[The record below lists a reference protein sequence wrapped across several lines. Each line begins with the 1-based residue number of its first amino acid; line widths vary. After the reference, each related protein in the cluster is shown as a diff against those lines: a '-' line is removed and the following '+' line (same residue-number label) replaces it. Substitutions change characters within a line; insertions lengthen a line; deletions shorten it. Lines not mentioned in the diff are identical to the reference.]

1 MTEFSKRREIEALV
15 DQVIADPSRAEAV
28 KEALKHIAD
37 GEPVQIDAVA
47 KRPSRFD
54 VEDFFDNMPV

>member
-1 MTEFSKRREIEALV
+1 MTNFSKRREIDALV
-15 DQVIADPSRAEAV
+15 DQVIADPSRADAV
-28 KEALKHIAD
+28 KEALRHIAT
-37 GEPVQIDAVA
+37 GQRVETEVVA